1 MNNGEVRNMKKV
13 AIWVVAHVV
22 VYTIVTNILRE
33 QGMTEDE
40 AKLGGHIAGGV
51 TGLVLSNSI

>member
-1 MNNGEVRNMKKV
+1 MKKV